1 VVRSRFP
8 LIVVASALIVMTAT
22 GLANWAMDPF
32 GRFGRPAAGYYFETE
47 RDIKQGLVRHRQFD
61 GLLMGS
67 SKVAEWQPAS
77 ITSYRVIN
85 AAWSAAVPEEL
96 EAFLRD
102 VEPQAAFVALGL
114 DLFMFNSNGYPR
126 VEESPFL
133 AFTPA
138 TLSTHLL
145 SLDMLQRGLWVRDQE
160 LARRRPW
167 VLGDGA
173 RNTAADEA
181 ADRLKPRDNTGV
193 LERLRGRIYGQFRF
207 DDRRFDHLRG
217 VKAWSEDHCVALVTF
232 LNPMSTAVLSQLPQI
247 GADDDLA
254 RFRAGVRAVF
264 PDVIDL
270 TMTLSDE
277 DHYWRADP
285 DHYYPSVGT
294 RIFNEHVAPRLHA
307 ADGGGR
313 CQTPARS

>member
-1 VVRSRFP
+1 
-8 LIVVASALIVMTAT
+8 LIVLASALSVMAATA
-22 GLANWAMDPF
+22 LLNWAMDPF

-67 SKVAEWQPAS
+67 SKVAEWQPAL
-77 ITSYRVIN
+77 ITSHRVIN
-85 AAWSAAVPEEL
+85 AAWSAAVPEEI
-96 EAFLRD
+96 EYFLRD
-102 VEPQAAFVALGL
+102 VQPRAAFIALGL
-114 DLFMFNSNGYPR
+114 DLFMFNGNGYPR
-126 VEESPFL
+126 VDASPFR
-133 AFTPA
+133 AFDPA

-145 SLDMLQRGLWVRDQE
+145 SLEMLQRGLYVRDQE

-173 RNTAADEA
+173 RNTVADEA
-181 ADRLKPRDNTGV
+181 ADRLKPRDNTEV
-193 LERLRGRIYGQFRF
+193 LERMRGRIYGQFRF
-207 DDRRFDHLRG
+207 DEGRFEHLRR
-217 VKAWSEDHCVALVTF
+217 VKAWTADHCVALVAF
-232 LNPMSTAVLSQLPQI
+232 LNPMSAPVLSLLPHI

-254 RFRAGVRAVF
+254 RFRAGMREVF

-294 RIFNEHVAPRLHA
+294 MIFNAYVAPRLHA
-307 ADGGGR
+307 AGGAGR
-313 CQTPARS
+313 CQAAGAQP